1 MCLITLASKCSENC
15 LSFWGRM
22 IKTNV
27 LIAHSRD
34 FSSTFPVLSPLLKV
48 TYSMAISPEI

>member
-1 MCLITLASKCSENC
+1 
-15 LSFWGRM
+15 M